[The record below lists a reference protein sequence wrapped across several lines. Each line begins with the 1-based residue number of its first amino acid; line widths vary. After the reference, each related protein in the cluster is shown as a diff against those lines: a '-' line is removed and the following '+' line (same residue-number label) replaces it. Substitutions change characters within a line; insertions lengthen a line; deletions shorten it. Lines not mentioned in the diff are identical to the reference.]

1 MVKRKNKKMAGKF
14 KKPAGREKAKTARR
28 QKAAARAA
36 EAAEK
41 LRALQLELRRLRS
54 LVKEI
59 AGRYLQKQEARLA
72 RLAELLAELK
82 DADTLYKKIA
92 ALDIPRLREQHI
104 HKIVELLPA
113 TVQDMKVVLQGYTL
127 NISQENMK
135 KIAALVAEFASK

>member
-1 MVKRKNKKMAGKF
+1 MPDIKILSETPMNIYQLAEEMKAIRKRDKELNFRANKT
-14 KKPAGREKAKTARR
+14 E
-28 QKAAARAA
+28 
-36 EAAEK
+36 E
-41 LRALQLELRRLRS
+41 
-54 LVKEI
+54 
-59 AGRYLQKQEARLA
+59 YLQSS
-72 RLAELLAELK
+72 AELK

-113 TVQDMKVVLQGYTL
+113 TGQDMKVVLQGYTL